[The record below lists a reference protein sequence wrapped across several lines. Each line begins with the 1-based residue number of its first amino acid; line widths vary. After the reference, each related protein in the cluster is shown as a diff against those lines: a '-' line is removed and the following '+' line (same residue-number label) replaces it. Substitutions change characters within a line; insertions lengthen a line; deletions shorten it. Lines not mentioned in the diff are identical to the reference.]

1 MARTDPCNFTVVL
14 VGILGAGKSS
24 TGNLLLAK
32 DIESGSFRTGRGLQ
46 SVTTSCSA
54 ADCLVEGDF
63 GTARL
68 RVIDMPGLDDPGKG
82 AEGMMAV
89 FREVQEHAPNG
100 RTVWTS
106 SFWQKLLKL
115 LMELRTSGAADPR
128 VDMRRSLADA
138 ETWLRQSRDRSML
151 LPEPWRGFALDSIQ
165 DASIRAQ
172 EDLERQVEQQ
182 KRMLRQRLYVL
193 MQTGILTVSLWI
205 VLGTKLGTEAVH
217 GNSTWSQ
224 LLAQI
229 GRYGLLVSSVIML
242 SASSVGL
249 ARSSGLYLAQALLS
263 VRLDRQ
269 CIVPEVS
276 RCYPYGPPQSMDDPS
291 LRRSDRTAFDDFMR
305 PVLWNK
311 EGEEAELGELDRMKD
326 RAYEKLFLEAWPNDE
341 GLAHSRPV
349 ASFRD
354 LLDLE
359 TGTHHIILDEQSSGW
374 AKAAHFLR
382 LPERMEKDQTIPGSY
397 QNVLR
402 LRWGGAVLYVVFKGS
417 KLLSAAGIRSNVSGF
432 QDIPRQ
438 RPVLLAGVASV
449 VVSRLGASCAA
460 TCSELET
467 GARCH
472 DPDLIF
478 LNACSALRHFM
489 GHEACGEC
497 IAGDGQEYPSV
508 VLFDTQLSGSA
519 PHFNAKVRNK
529 LFFEEHS
536 PPVGTCL
543 WNANLAYPPR
553 CDAAHRRL
561 ARLCMCRAAATNLP
575 VQAADL
581 SKPSARPIVRNLVPE
596 FKQVMT
602 SYPLDVAP
610 SNANVGSGGCVLATG
625 TLRRC
630 LRQPAG
636 CGLPCKQ
643 ILVLLGRYV
652 VRCKQAALC
661 QPRPRVPC
669 GELTVK
675 LLWCR
680 VDTPAGHFRPE
691 LTCRSLTG
699 SLRVTCRDRGL
710 SGDIQ

>member
-165 DASIRAQ
+165 DA
-172 EDLERQVEQQ
+172 
-182 KRMLRQRLYVL
+182 
-193 MQTGILTVSLWI
+193 
-205 VLGTKLGTEAVH
+205 
-217 GNSTWSQ
+217 
-224 LLAQI
+224 
-229 GRYGLLVSSVIML
+229 
-242 SASSVGL
+242 
-249 ARSSGLYLAQALLS
+249 S

-581 SKPSARPIVRNLVPE
+581 SKPSARPIVRNLVP
-596 FKQVMT
+596 
-602 SYPLDVAP
+602 
-610 SNANVGSGGCVLATG
+610 VGYLCEVTCTCNLVQKRSSSRSGGCVLATG

-699 SLRVTCRDRGL
+699 SLRVTCRDRGSAL
-710 SGDIQ
+710 QRVQRPHSNLPELRSRV

>member
-1 MARTDPCNFTVVL
+1 MASTDPCDFTVVL

-32 DIESGSFRTGRGLQ
+32 DFESGSFRTGRGLQ

-54 ADCLVEGDF
+54 ADSLVQGDF

-82 AEGMMAV
+82 AEDMMAV
-89 FREVQEHAPNG
+89 FREVQEHAPSG
-100 RTVWTS
+100 VDVFLLVTPETS
-106 SFWQKLLKL
+106 LRSFGKVQEMLLFFCGPVLERSILVLTGCRHVDEEMLQSLEPGPLQYWARSARQRILCIDRKKEPLEAREKLLKL
-115 LMELRTSGAADPR
+115 LMDLRTSGAADPR

-151 LPEPWRGFALDSIQ
+151 LPEPWRGFALESIQ
-165 DASIRAQ
+165 DA
-172 EDLERQVEQQ
+172 
-182 KRMLRQRLYVL
+182 
-193 MQTGILTVSLWI
+193 
-205 VLGTKLGTEAVH
+205 
-217 GNSTWSQ
+217 
-224 LLAQI
+224 
-229 GRYGLLVSSVIML
+229 
-242 SASSVGL
+242 
-249 ARSSGLYLAQALLS
+249 S

-311 EGEEAELGELDRMKD
+311 AGEEVELGQLDRMKD
-326 RAYEKLFLEAWPNDE
+326 RAYEKLFLVAWPNDE

-359 TGTHHIILDEQSSGW
+359 MGTHHIILDEQSSGW
-374 AKAAHFLR
+374 TKAAHFLR

-529 LFFEEHS
+529 LFF
-536 PPVGTCL
+536 
-543 WNANLAYPPR
+543 ANSASFDQGLAS
-553 CDAAHRRL
+553 
-561 ARLCMCRAAATNLP
+561 NL
-575 VQAADL
+575 QGFGFFEAFL
-581 SKPSARPIVRNLVPE
+581 
-596 FKQVMT
+596 
-602 SYPLDVAP
+602 
-610 SNANVGSGGCVLATG
+610 
-625 TLRRC
+625 
-630 LRQPAG
+630 
-636 CGLPCKQ
+636 
-643 ILVLLGRYV
+643 
-652 VRCKQAALC
+652 
-661 QPRPRVPC
+661 
-669 GELTVK
+669 
-675 LLWCR
+675 
-680 VDTPAGHFRPE
+680 
-691 LTCRSLTG
+691 
-699 SLRVTCRDRGL
+699 
-710 SGDIQ
+710 